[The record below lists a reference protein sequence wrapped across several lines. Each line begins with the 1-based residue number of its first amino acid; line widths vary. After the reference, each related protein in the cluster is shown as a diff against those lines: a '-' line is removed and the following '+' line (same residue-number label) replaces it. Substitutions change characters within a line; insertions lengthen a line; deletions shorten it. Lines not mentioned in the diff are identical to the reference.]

1 MHLSMPR
8 CTCGG
13 RQMIQNPDI
22 LRRHLERA
30 SLHYVLWVSDDQRWL
45 IFENFQV
52 PPGFDRRETQV
63 LVGLP
68 MDYPITPPVYLPNG
82 IHLPADLR
90 FRGRPLAS
98 APEQSQPGWSFH
110 CYSYIQWDPHV
121 DDLLRL
127 LEMLRADLTAPST
140 L

>member
-1 MHLSMPR
+1 
-8 CTCGG
+8 
-13 RQMIQNPDI
+13 MIQNPDI
-22 LRRHLERA
+22 LQRHLERA
-30 SLHYVLWVSDDQRWL
+30 ARHYLLWVSDDQRWL
-45 IFENFQV
+45 IFDRFQL
-52 PPGFDRRETQV
+52 PPGFDRPETRV

-82 IHLPADLR
+82 IHLPTDLR
-90 FRGRPLAS
+90 FHGRRLAN
-98 APEQSQPGWSFH
+98 AEDQAQSGWSFL
-110 CYSYIQWDPHV
+110 CYLHIQWNPHV